1 MKNNTKQIT
10 RQLPPLKAAR
20 MVETIYACKWSLTV
34 FQLLKHDIHRPGEMV
49 RSVEGLSTKVLN
61 DCLRKNVDF
70 GILEKKTYPEV
81 PPRVEYHFTA
91 FGVEFLPIL
100 DALENLQERMQT

>member
-1 MKNNTKQIT
+1 MRNNTKKIT
-10 RQLPPLKAAR
+10 RHLPPLKAAR
-20 MVETIYACKWSLTV
+20 MVETIYACKWSLSV
-34 FQLLKHDIHRPGEMV
+34 FQLIKIHRPGEMV
-49 RSVEGLSTKVLN
+49 RNVEGLSTKVLN

-100 DALENLQERMQT
+100 DALEALQERMPT